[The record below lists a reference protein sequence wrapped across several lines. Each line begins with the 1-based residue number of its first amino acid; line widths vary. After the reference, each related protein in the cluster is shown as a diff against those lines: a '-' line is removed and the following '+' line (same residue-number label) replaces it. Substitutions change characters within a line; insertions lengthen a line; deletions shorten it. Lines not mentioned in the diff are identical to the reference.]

1 MVDSYGQHTLDVTI
15 IGLVKVGVED
25 VEDIRKGYF
34 DLVDLLMS
42 PRIEGKPHQLFFNSN
57 VTLSP
62 KAALQGRAFD
72 G

>member
-1 MVDSYGQHTLDVTI
+1 
-15 IGLVKVGVED
+15 
-25 VEDIRKGYF
+25 
-34 DLVDLLMS
+34 LVDLLMS